1 MATSPV
7 QEHDIRRPIPA
18 DSRPNLVRDGTGA
31 RSAPSIAG
39 MPNTCLAPP
48 SSVPHRLV
56 AILRRQAGVVSRA
69 QALAAGYAPHEVD
82 RWLARRRVSPVHP
95 RVYLA
100 AGYRLTDEARVR
112 AALLWAGNGAVVAG
126 LAAAWW
132 HGLLPRAPAT
142 IGVTVSRRCPA
153 PRPGVR
159 TRRLVRAPAEVVTLR
174 GVAVPVRPLAVLEAA
189 VEAGAGGSTLL
200 AHLSLDDRAVLDAT
214 PRSGTA
220 ALLLTGVT
228 SAPRPH
234 LREWTA
240 PRNRYS

>member
-1 MATSPV
+1 
-7 QEHDIRRPIPA
+7 
-18 DSRPNLVRDGTGA
+18 
-31 RSAPSIAG
+31 

-48 SSVPHRLV
+48 IPVPHRLV

-82 RWLARRRVSPVHP
+82 RWLVRRRVSPVHP

-100 AGYRLTDEARVR
+100 AGHRLTDEARVR
-112 AALLWAGNGAVVAG
+112 AALWAGNGAVVAG

-132 HGLLPRAPAT
+132 HGLLPRAPAI

-189 VEAGAGGSTLL
+189 VEAGADGSALL
-200 AHLSLDDRAVLDAT
+200 AHLSRDDRAVLDAT
-214 PRSGTA
+214 SRWGTA

-228 SAPRPH
+228 STPRAD